1 MDEKEK
7 PPTERFFEHLLI
19 KCRLVNANKLQN
31 FTRSTSLYKRIR
43 KQLGWSKVIAN
54 IALVA
59 YSEFMEMKL
68 ITKDFDT
75 SYIVP
80 SWCVREVWKTHA
92 LCDAKGYGEG
102 CIGLCGRL
110 IRYHVEVKPEQD
122 NQYNEFEIYTER
134 VYLTRFNR
142 HLPKPIWSFKFDP
155 YWKNEYQ
162 TEKDLK
168 YSKKVRK
175 ESHVLV
181 GTKKNSKTGSANG
194 KKSSEQTSLIKSN
207 VIKFYKKAISSTTLS
222 STTPNTSNTPS
233 SGQQS
238 NDTPGPSHA
247 NNSNN
252 SSVPGPSSSKI
263 VRKGRGAK
271 RPLSRA
277 STIMTRSRSKIL
289 KFEAQ

>member
-1 MDEKEK
+1 M
-7 PPTERFFEHLLI
+7 
-19 KCRLVNANKLQN
+19 

-54 IALVA
+54 IALIA

-92 LCDAKGYGEG
+92 LCDAKDYEDG
-102 CIGLCGRL
+102 CRGLCGRL
-110 IRYHVEVKPEQD
+110 IRYHVEVKPELD
-122 NQYNEFEIYTER
+122 NQYNEFELYTER

-168 YSKKVRK
+168 YSKKVRCAP
-175 ESHVLV
+175 VV
-181 GTKKNSKTGSANG
+181 GTKKNVKSNSANRNNSTDSSNR
-194 KKSSEQTSLIKSN
+194 KKNN
-207 VIKFYKKAISSTTLS
+207 VSTFYKNASASSS
-222 STTPNTSNTPS
+222 SSSNTTS
-233 SGQQS
+233 SS
-238 NDTPGPSHA
+238 SNSHANDTPGPSQPNGI
-247 NNSNN
+247 NNNAGPSTNNCSNN
-252 SSVPGPSSSKI
+252 SAGPSSNNGSNAGPSSSTNHNSGT
-263 VRKGRGAK
+263 VGSPLNNNNSNAGSSSTLK
-271 RPLSRA
+271 R
-277 STIMTRSRSKIL
+277 
-289 KFEAQ
+289 